1 MTPKLR
7 NDRALRISA
16 AAREEFAKRG
26 FAGARVDQ
34 IARRA
39 GVNKQLLFYYY
50 HSKRGLFQAVLAQA
64 ASELEAAL
72 AALALPEGGP
82 LERLRRAL
90 QAQFEFLARHPQ
102 LVALLGQAGRAGPAA
117 GAAGAGAGAGGRV
130 DFAPFAPAI
139 NRLVVLL
146 AEGQGLGQVRDD
158 VDPHLAAAQALILMV
173 GYLGMEA
180 VIAASAR
187 PLAADE
193 PALRERWRE
202 AAVDLVVAGVA
213 AR

>member
-1 MTPKLR
+1 MAPKLA

-26 FAGARVDQ
+26 YAGARVDQ

-50 HSKRGLFQAVLAQA
+50 HSKRGLFQAVLVQA
-64 ASELEAAL
+64 ANELEAAL
-72 AALALPEGGP
+72 AALAPPAGSP
-82 LERLRRAL
+82 LERLRLAL
-90 QAQFEFLARHPQ
+90 QAQFEFLVRHPQ
-102 LVALLGQAGRAGPAA
+102 LVALLGQAGRP
-117 GAAGAGAGAGGRV
+117 GRG
-130 DFAPFAPAI
+130 DLAPFAPAI

-173 GYLGMEA
+173 GYLSMEG

-187 PLAADE
+187 PLGADE
-193 PALRERWRE
+193 PALRERWRD
-202 AAVDLVVAGVA
+202 AGVDLVVAGVA

>member
-1 MTPKLR
+1 MAPKLS
-7 NDRALRISA
+7 NDRALRIGA

-26 FAGARVDQ
+26 FAGARIDQ

-50 HSKRGLFQAVLAQA
+50 HSKRGLFQAVLTQA
-64 ASELEAAL
+64 AAELEAAL
-72 AALALPEGGP
+72 AALALPSGGP
-82 LERLRRAL
+82 LERLRLVL
-90 QAQFEFLARHPQ
+90 QAQFEFLVRHPQ
-102 LVALLGQAGRAGPAA
+102 LVALLGQAGRAG
-117 GAAGAGAGAGGRV
+117 GA
-130 DFAPFAPAI
+130 FAPAI

-173 GYLGMEA
+173 GYLAMET

-187 PLAADE
+187 PLGADE

-202 AAVDLVVAGVA
+202 AAVDLVVVGVA